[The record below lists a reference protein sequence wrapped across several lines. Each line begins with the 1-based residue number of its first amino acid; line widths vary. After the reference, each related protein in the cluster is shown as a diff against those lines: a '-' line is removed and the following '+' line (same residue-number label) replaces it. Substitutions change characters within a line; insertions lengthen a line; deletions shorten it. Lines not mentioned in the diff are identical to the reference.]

1 MQELLVLEEADRQR
15 GRAEASVG
23 ARTTVP
29 FRWHRFR
36 NDADEGRAQMQT
48 LLVFPTAAERQETSG
63 STCDGVDSGVR
74 AGRRI
79 ERGPINL
86 LLVSDGCFV
95 SPTPTRGIAY

>member
-1 MQELLVLEEADRQR
+1 
-15 GRAEASVG
+15 
-23 ARTTVP
+23 
-29 FRWHRFR
+29 
-36 NDADEGRAQMQT
+36 MQT

-95 SPTPTRGIAY
+95 SPTPMRGYRVLSYFDCAELQGRIGR